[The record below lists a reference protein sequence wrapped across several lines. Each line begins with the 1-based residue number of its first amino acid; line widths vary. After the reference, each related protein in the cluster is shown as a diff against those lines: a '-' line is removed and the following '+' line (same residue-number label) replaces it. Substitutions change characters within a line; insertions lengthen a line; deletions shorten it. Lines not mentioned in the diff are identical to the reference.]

1 MALRDYKYDQENV
14 VPLRPKASYD
24 AYEESKE
31 EETLVVEEILF
42 FANIAIFAIASVLSI
57 FILSALKLN
66 TVLAFVL
73 GMGAGILVLQTCRV
87 IMKKYKYQFKKTD

>member
-14 VPLRPKASYD
+14 VPLRPTASYD

-31 EETLVVEEILF
+31 EETQVVEEILF

-73 GMGAGILVLQTCRV
+73 GIGTGILALQACRV
-87 IMKKYKYQFKKTD
+87 FLKKYQNQLKKTD